1 MPTSMKPRRLS
12 ATCRVAGFT
21 TLSFLSLCSV
31 SAQLSGQYGI
41 LDLTANGGINPNTG
55 EAWQEGDQYR
65 LAFYT
70 SDTIS
75 GESDE
80 PQDYDNFA
88 TAQANLSPLGNGA
101 ITSSTGWTAMVWVN
115 TDSSLP
121 QAVDLNNIQAG
132 ESPISS
138 PRARAGTEDT
148 SGGSSLGGAGVP
160 VFAMDGRTCIAR
172 NNGDI
177 YNNWSNPFEGDAQ
190 LRLAAGS
197 TNENSEG
204 DPVIASQNVHYS
216 PFLDQFGK
224 GDSANVHGRNV
235 WTGGLANPINPLG
248 NSIDPNG
255 QTRGSW
261 GSSNANNGG
270 RTWNRFQSE
279 STANLS
285 VYALSA
291 VLTVGPGVPDLPFAI
306 SIITAVAP
314 ETGFDL
320 TWPSK
325 EGRAYRLR
333 SSATLETVS
342 STWEVVA
349 EDILSAGD
357 TTTVNVTPAEV
368 KLFYVVEEYL
378 AP

>member
-1 MPTSMKPRRLS
+1 MKPRHLE
-12 ATCRVAGFT
+12 ATHFVAGLAAV
-21 TLSFLSLCSV
+21 TLLGLSSA

-55 EAWQEGDQYR
+55 EPWQEGDQYR

-70 SDTIS
+70 SDKVS
-75 GESDE
+75 GESDD
-80 PQDYDNFA
+80 PQDYDDFA

-121 QAVDLNNIQAG
+121 QAVDLNSIQAG

-148 SGGSSLGGAGVP
+148 SGGSELGGAGVP
-160 VFAMDGRTCIAR
+160 VFAMDGSTCIAR

-197 TNENSEG
+197 TNNNSDG
-204 DPVIASQNVHYS
+204 DPVVASQNVHYS

-224 GDSANVHGRNV
+224 GDSADVHGRNV

-279 STANLS
+279 TTATLS
-285 VYALSA
+285 VYALSE
-291 VLTVGPGVPDLPFAI
+291 VLTVGPGTPDVPFVI
-306 SIITAVAP
+306 NITKAVAP
-314 ETGFDL
+314 GTGFDL
-320 TWPSK
+320 AWPSK
-325 EGRAYRLR
+325 EGRAYRVR
-333 SSATLETVS
+333 SSATLETDP
-342 STWEVVA
+342 STWDIVV
-349 EDILSAGD
+349 EDIPSAGA